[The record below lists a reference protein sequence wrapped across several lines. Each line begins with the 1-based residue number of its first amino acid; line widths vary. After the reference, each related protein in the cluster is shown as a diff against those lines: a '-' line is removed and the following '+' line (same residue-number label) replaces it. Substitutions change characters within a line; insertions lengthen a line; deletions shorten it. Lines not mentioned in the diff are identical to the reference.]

1 MKQLSLRDTL
11 LLTIIPL
18 MIVTITTSLVIAYKQ
33 SSRAILSQSTEY
45 LEQLVQK
52 TVDELDLWF
61 EERKRETILLSQEPV
76 LQNACL
82 GQNLTEAQERLHSYQ
97 QQSPLYE
104 AIFLTDPQGVVLL
117 DSHEDMIGIDL
128 RDMIGINIKKAQQG
142 QVWINEGGKS
152 SPATD
157 QPVAL
162 ITAPIMAQGKMI
174 GIVGTPY
181 KVNYFSDRLITR
193 QKIGEDGYFMVVD
206 QTDRIIA
213 HPNKENIFKELD
225 LENDLN
231 IIPGQKQGQAFYDLD
246 GVGKMIQF
254 QTHTQTGWMVSATIT
269 KDELFHEINQFRNLA
284 IGLGL
289 GGIIIV
295 SLVIWWITMKNLVVP
310 IRESVDFVK
319 KVSNGDLSEMLE
331 VRRQDELGELL
342 QAMSQMI
349 VKLRNVVADVKGAAE
364 NVASGS
370 RELSSNSQE
379 MSQGA
384 SQQAA
389 ASEEASSSMEEMAAN
404 IRQNA
409 ENAFQTEKMATQ
421 AAADAQKSGKAVQ
434 QTVAAMQQIADKIL
448 MIEDIARQTNL
459 LSLNASI
466 EAARAGDHG
475 KGFAVVATE
484 IRTLAQQTR
493 ASANEIKELT
503 TKSVDLAERTGELL
517 VTLVPDIQK
526 TAGLVQEINAA
537 STEQS
542 SGTVQINRAIVQL
555 DDVIQHNA
563 SVSEEMASTAEEMAA
578 QAEYLQ
584 QTVEFFT
591 TGRRQTGAP
600 GNGRSAK
607 KQAHSGKLARHSKSQ
622 VAHLNRQSM
631 AEAELENTHENSH
644 MTNAYGD
651 DFERF

>member
-1 MKQLSLRDTL
+1 MKQLSLRNTL

-18 MIVTITTSLVIAYKQ
+18 MIITITTSLVIAYKQ
-33 SSRAILSQSTEY
+33 SSQAIVSQNTKY
-45 LEQLVQK
+45 LQQLVQK
-52 TVDELDLWF
+52 TIDELDLWF
-61 EERKRETILLSQEPV
+61 EERERETILLSQEPV
-76 LQNACL
+76 LQKACL
-82 GQNLTEAQERLHSYQ
+82 GRNLTEAQERLHSYQ
-97 QQSPLYE
+97 QQTPLYE
-104 AIFLTDPQGVVLL
+104 AIFLTDSEGVVLL
-117 DSHEDMIGIDL
+117 DSHEEMIGLDL
-128 RDMIGINIKKAQQG
+128 RDTIDVNVKKAQQG
-142 QVWINEGGKS
+142 QVWINGVGKS
-152 SPATD
+152 LVTG
-157 QPVAL
+157 QPVVL
-162 ITAPIMAQGKMI
+162 ITAPVLAQGNVI
-174 GIVGTPY
+174 GIVGTPF

-193 QKIGEDGYFMVVD
+193 QKIGEDGYFTVFD

-213 HPNKENIFKELD
+213 HPKKEDMLKKLD
-225 LENDLN
+225 LKNDLN
-231 IIPGQKQGQAFYDLD
+231 IIPGQKHGQAFYDLN

-254 QTHTQTGWMVSATIT
+254 QTHTRTGWMVAATIT
-269 KDELFHEINQFRNLA
+269 KDELFQEIKQFRNLV

-289 GGIIIV
+289 GGIFIV
-295 SLVIWWITMKNLVVP
+295 SLVIWWVTVNKLVAP
-310 IRESVDFVK
+310 IRESVEFVK
-319 KVSNGDLSEMLE
+319 KVSDGDLTEILE
-331 VRRQDELGELL
+331 VTRQDELGELL
-342 QAMSQMI
+342 QAMSQMV
-349 VKLRNVVADVKGAAE
+349 VKLRDVVADVKGAAE

-370 RELSSNSQE
+370 RELSANSQV
-379 MSQGA
+379 MAQGA

-389 ASEEASSSMEEMAAN
+389 ASEEASASMEEMTAN

-409 ENAFQTEKMATQ
+409 DNAFRTEKIATQ
-421 AAADAQKSGKAVQ
+421 AGADAQTSGEAVQ
-434 QTVAAMQQIADKIL
+434 QTVVAMQQIAGKIL

-466 EAARAGDHG
+466 EAARAGEHG
-475 KGFAVVATE
+475 NGFAVVAAE
-484 IRTLAQQTR
+484 IRSLAQQTR

-503 TKSVDLAERTGELL
+503 TKSVDLAERTGSLL

-542 SGTVQINRAIVQL
+542 SGTAQINRAIVQL

-563 SVSEEMASTAEEMAA
+563 SVSEEMSSTAEEMAA

-591 TGRRQTGAP
+591 TGRSQTGAP
-600 GNGRSAK
+600 GNGKSVK
-607 KQAHSGKLARHSKSQ
+607 KQTPSGKLARRSKPQ

-644 MTNAYGD
+644 MANAYSD